1 MTRQEI
7 FCLFH
12 ELFEKSSDQDE
23 IWNIY
28 WDHLTAGGAVGL
40 HTRCYSWSWRD
51 DVHVDSHVLP
61 EGRVYWHFSKFQIET
76 EMFYRIFGSIDL
88 YLKSISWF
96 STLNLLLNCKKQY
109 CRSQIKQINLHLS
122 ILLWSVWPTVGV
134 PTQWGFS

>member
-12 ELFEKSSDQDE
+12 ELFEKSSDQNE

-51 DVHVDSHVLP
+51 DVHVDSHVRP
-61 EGRVYWHFSKFQIET
+61 EGRVYWHFSKLQIET
-76 EMFYRIFGSIDL
+76 EMFYKIFGSTDL
-88 YLKSISWF
+88 YLKWISF
-96 STLNLLLNCKKQY
+96 S
-109 CRSQIKQINLHLS
+109 SQIKQINLHFS
-122 ILLWSVWPTVGV
+122 IILWSVWPTVGV